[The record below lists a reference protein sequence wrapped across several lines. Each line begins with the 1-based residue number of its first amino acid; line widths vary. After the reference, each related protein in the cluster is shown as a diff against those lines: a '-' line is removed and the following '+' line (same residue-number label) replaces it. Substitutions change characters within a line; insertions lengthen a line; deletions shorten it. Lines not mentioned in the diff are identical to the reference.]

1 MDNKQKNGFLHLLTL
16 VAAAYGLIQA
26 IAALMMWEGKRL
38 ERESSGKPK
47 KKFLNFMNGS
57 TRKIK
62 GEMVEKIELI
72 SVIGGTELD
81 LTGCILAPVTEI
93 SVSAVMSGVV
103 IKVPPMVEVQEDV
116 RSVMG
121 GVANLVPDYDR
132 EGLPVIRLDVESIM
146 SGVTVKVIVE
156 D

>member
-116 RSVMG
+116 RSIMG

>member
-16 VAAAYGLIQA
+16 VAAAYGVIQA

-57 TRKIK
+57 NRKIK
-62 GEMVEKIELI
+62 GELVEKIELI

-81 LTGCILAPVTEI
+81 LTGCILAPFTEI
-93 SVSAVMSGVV
+93 RVSAVMSGVV